1 MRAEPLHRMT
11 AELLPQIEA
20 GTHVAVPVYEA
31 RVPAGFPSPADD
43 HLEGRLDIAEL
54 LVQRPAATF
63 FARASGPSMR
73 DCGIRDG
80 DLLVVDR
87 SIPPQPGDVVVA
99 VVDGGLV
106 VKRID
111 RSRQGWLLAS
121 ANPEYPPLPIDR
133 EEGVWIWGVV
143 TFSISRHCA
152 R

>member
-1 MRAEPLHRMT
+1 MKAEPIPGMT
-11 AELLPQIEA
+11 ADLLSQI
-20 GTHVAVPVYEA
+20 GTGVHVVAPVYEA

-87 SIPPQPGDVVVA
+87 SIRPQPGDVVVA

-106 VKRID
+106 VKRVD
-111 RSRQGWLLAS
+111 RNRQGWLLAS
-121 ANPEYPPLPIDR
+121 ANPDYPPLPIDQ

-143 TFSISRHCA
+143 TFSITRHCA